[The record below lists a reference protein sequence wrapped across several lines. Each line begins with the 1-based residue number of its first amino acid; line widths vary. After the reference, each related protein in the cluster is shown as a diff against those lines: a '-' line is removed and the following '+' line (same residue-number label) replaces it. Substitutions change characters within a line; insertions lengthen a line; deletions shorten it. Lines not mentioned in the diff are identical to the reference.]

1 MKIGFIFPDQ
11 DRRYKTVH
19 LGLAYLASYARTQHN
34 DLEFKVLDTRV
45 ATARETREFFSTRF
59 DLVGMTVFSPVYY
72 EVIGL
77 FNKLRKMH
85 PEMPIVLG
93 GPYVTTIR
101 EDIFKLTPADF
112 AVYGEGEIT
121 FSELLFYLKER
132 NTPNQTNRRLQ
143 SSVKI
148 DLAQI
153 KGLMYP
159 DGNGKIIV
167 NPGREKIKDLDQLPF
182 PAYDIFPMERYPLHR
197 MVSSRGC
204 PYACAWC
211 NSSSIWDQTYRMV
224 SPENMIREVEFLV
237 NNYGKKI
244 FVFGDNSF
252 NVNLQRVEKF
262 CDLLLE
268 KNIEILWSV
277 SLRADILTPEI
288 AHKMRKA
295 GCYNVSIG
303 IESANNEM
311 LKRIG
316 KGTTIEKVQEG
327 IQMLKDAGIEIM
339 SQYVIGSPGET
350 LETVKESIAFA
361 KKVRCDYTNFYMV
374 LPYKGTKQW
383 KYTEECGS
391 FVTKDIH
398 HFHSINPRI
407 VFETPEFPYK
417 DRLEAIRLVKKEG
430 FYSNK
435 DKKNWMFDVAKETS
449 RKIRNLLPQKAGDRV
464 YMILK
469 SIYRMKFVKKNNQ

>member
-1 MKIGFIFPDQ
+1 MKIGFIFPDK

-19 LGLAYLASYARTQHN
+19 LGLAYLASYARMQHEN
-34 DLEFKVLDTRV
+34 LEFTLLDTRV
-45 ATARETREFFSTRF
+45 ATSGETRSFFSTKF

-72 EVIGL
+72 EVIAL
-77 FNKLRKMH
+77 FNRLKKLH
-85 PEMPIVLG
+85 PEVPVCLG

-101 EDIFKLTPADF
+101 EKIFRDTPAEF
-112 AVYGEGEIT
+112 AVFGEGEIT
-121 FSELLFYLKER
+121 FSELLCHLKGQKDPAEI
-132 NTPNQTNRRLQ
+132 
-143 SSVKI
+143 S
-148 DLAQI
+148 
-153 KGLMYP
+153 GLMYLN
-159 DGNGKIIV
+159 GNGQIVV
-167 NPGREKIKDLDQLPF
+167 NPERAKIKDLNTLPM
-182 PAYDIFPMERYPLHR
+182 PAYDIFPMDRYPLHR

-204 PYACAWC
+204 PFACAWC
-211 NSSSIWDQTYRMV
+211 NSSSIWDQTCRTID
-224 SPENMIREVEFLV
+224 PENMIKEVEFLV
-237 NNYGKKI
+237 GKYGKKI

-252 NVNLQRVEKF
+252 NVDLKRVEMF

-268 KNIEILWSV
+268 KNIDILWSV
-277 SLRADILTPEI
+277 SLRADIMSPEI
-288 AHKMRKA
+288 ARKMKKA

-316 KGTTIEKVQEG
+316 KGTTIEKISEG
-327 IQMLKDAGIEIM
+327 IRMLKDAGIEIM

-361 KKVRCDYTNFYMV
+361 KQSGCDYTNFYMV
-374 LPYKGTKQW
+374 LPYKGTRQW
-383 KYTEECGS
+383 DYTEECGT

-417 DRLEAIRLVKKEG
+417 DRLTAIKLVKKEG

-449 RKIRNLLPQKAGDRV
+449 RKIQEMLPKEVGESVYLL
-464 YMILK
+464 LK
-469 SIYRMKFVKKNNQ
+469 SIYRLKVVKKNNL